1 MTPVEIGIAV
11 GAGGGLIG
19 HIARNHGIEPPSR
32 LEKPSPPGL
41 DLGVIR
47 DIMLGAGGG
56 VVFVEG
62 AASPPTVLALFGGFI
77 AVLWAAS
84 QSIKSKPPG

>member
-1 MTPVEIGIAV
+1 MTPIDIAMAF
-11 GAGGGLIG
+11 GAGGGLVG

-47 DIMLGAGGG
+47 DLMLGAGGG
-56 VVFVEG
+56 IVFVEG
-62 AASPPTVLALFGGFI
+62 ASSPPIVLALVGGFI

-84 QSIKSKPPG
+84 RSLKWRPPS